1 MIMALAS
8 RVVSYPAANGNRP
21 RFCVS
26 TVAASAGK
34 LPNAKCHTSCMRV
47 SIRRMARINQLSP
60 SVINKIAA
68 GEVIERPASVVKEL
82 LENSVDALATRI
94 EVDIVDGGAELIRIC
109 DDGEGIH
116 PDDVLLAVTCHATS
130 KLVQADDLYRV
141 QTMGFRGEALAS
153 IAEVSNFRM
162 RTRQADRDS
171 GVELE
176 VNGGLIAPLRE
187 CGCPIG
193 TTIEIKQIFF
203 NTPVRRKF
211 LRSSGTE
218 LGHICEQFTRI
229 ALANPRLHLVLRHNQ
244 KIVYELPATDKLL
257 ERLRLFYGS
266 QLSEQLIWVESSLNN
281 HRIWGYVAHPSQ
293 NKATRKGEYL
303 FLNGRWIQ
311 DRSLQHALTESYRGL
326 LMVGRYPIAFLF
338 LEMPP
343 ELVDVNVHPTKSEVR
358 FQDSQQL
365 YRLLLSA
372 LRTKFLSMNL
382 ESQIK
387 IPGAA
392 SANRGDAPK
401 LDTASPEPQKSL
413 PLNQKSLPLKSELD
427 EWAGVQAGFSPVTA
441 SVLSPSFG
449 TSPAAA
455 NANSSPVLSSV
466 LRSLTEQPFRPF
478 PDDALRTASRQ
489 VATESLSTDAPW
501 DESAQSSTAVEE
513 PEACPTTAISSP
525 IDTSTPEVSKSETY
539 QAEATQSDLTAMESP
554 NERPYSAS
562 AQRDGTAGQIVP
574 MRAMQVH
581 DCYLVLETDEGL
593 TVIDQHALHER
604 IMYEHLRERVL
615 AGGVESQRLLLPETI
630 DLSPPEAASILE
642 HAATLAQ
649 IGLDVADFGGHTVL
663 LSRYPV
669 MLGKLNLVQ
678 LVKDIA
684 QQLCDSGLAPTRR
697 DILDEL
703 LHMMSCKAAIK
714 AGQRLKQ
721 DEIESLLAQRH
732 LIDDAHHCPHGRP
745 SSLTLSR
752 SELDRQF
759 GRLG

>member
-1 MIMALAS
+1 
-8 RVVSYPAANGNRP
+8 
-21 RFCVS
+21 
-26 TVAASAGK
+26 
-34 LPNAKCHTSCMRV
+34 
-47 SIRRMARINQLSP
+47 MARIHQLSP
-60 SVINKIAA
+60 SVVNKIAA

-94 EVDIVDGGAELIRIC
+94 EVDVVDGGAELIRIT

-116 PDDVLLAVTCHATS
+116 PDDILLSVTCHATS
-130 KLVQADDLYRV
+130 KLAQADDLYRV

-153 IAEVSNFRM
+153 IAEVSNFRL

-176 VNGGLIAPLRE
+176 VHGGVIDPLRE
-187 CGCPIG
+187 CGSPIG
-193 TTIEIKQIFF
+193 TTIEVKQIFF

-244 KIVYELPATDKLL
+244 KIVYELPATDKLV
-257 ERLRLFYGS
+257 ERLRLFYGA
-266 QLSEQLIWVESSLNN
+266 QLADQLIWVESTVNQ

-311 DRSLQHALTESYRGL
+311 DRTLQHALTESYRGL

-343 ELVDVNVHPTKSEVR
+343 ELVDVNVHPTKAEVR

-387 IPGAA
+387 VPGGTSA
-392 SANRGDAPK
+392 ANRADPAK
-401 LDTASPEPQKSL
+401 LEVSNAETQRA
-413 PLNQKSLPLKSELD
+413 LPLKQELAD
-427 EWAGVQAGFSPVTA
+427 WAGAQTGFTAPANLISPD
-441 SVLSPSFG
+441 FG
-449 TSPAAA
+449 TSQ
-455 NANSSPVLSSV
+455 SSNQMTPNQMTQGATRTAVPVSSIN
-466 LRSLTEQPFRPF
+466 RSLPEQPFKPF
-478 PDDALRTASRQ
+478 PDGTFRNVSPVQGIHRGVTDTSGESGWGASAPATAVVDAEQADSGESHHS
-489 VATESLSTDAPW
+489 VAARESTVVQADSSSGTWDVVDEFPSQNELKARSDHQANHDSAP
-501 DESAQSSTAVEE
+501 ESDLESSSSTNG
-513 PEACPTTAISSP
+513 T
-525 IDTSTPEVSKSETY
+525 TST
-539 QAEATQSDLTAMESP
+539 AFSP
-554 NERPYSAS
+554 AQTIGPMSAANGS
-562 AQRDGTAGQIVP
+562 VAGLVAP

-630 DLSPPEAASILE
+630 ELSPGEASSILE
-642 HAATLAQ
+642 HAATLSQ
-649 IGLDVADFGGHTVL
+649 IGLDVAEFGGHTVL

-669 MLGKLNLVQ
+669 MLGRLNLVQ

-721 DEIESLLAQRH
+721 EEIESLLAQRH

-752 SELDRQF
+752 MELDRQF
-759 GRLG
+759 GRLGS